1 MPACAPARLLPPVC
15 LARCASVRLRPRPA
29 CHRRASVRLSPA
41 RSSVSGSARGFPSG
55 TGAGRPSPPG
65 SFASPAPRHLRRRP
79 RPARLSRR
87 LPSRASGPGSLPFS
101 VLFLERGSKGNG
113 SGCPPAP
120 RPACSLPF
128 VSPAARP
135 SACAPGPPATGA
147 RPSACHR
154 RALLYPAAPAAF
166 HPAQEP
172 GGLLRPALLHPLR
185 PATCAAAPG
194 PPACLAAC
202 PRARP
207 APAPSRFQFFF
218 LRGDQRETGADARL
232 RPGPPAPSRLSRPL
246 RVRPPAPPARLPPA
260 RVRPPVTGALF
271 CIRQRPRLSIRHRS
285 RAAFFAR
292 LLLYPACA
300 PARLLPP
307 VCLARCASVRLR
319 PARLLPPVFSPFFLK
334 GTRADMP
341 AAPFFPRGF
350 SKGKGEKTEQS
361 GRRPRAAGQGGFFRR
376 ATGKGK
382 RSGVSAR

>member
-41 RSSVSGSARGFPSG
+41 RSSVSGSARGFSSG

-79 RPARLSRR
+79 R
-87 LPSRASGPGSLPFS
+87 
-101 VLFLERGSKGNG
+101 
-113 SGCPPAP
+113 
-120 RPACSLPF
+120 
-128 VSPAARP
+128 
-135 SACAPGPPATGA
+135 
-147 RPSACHR
+147 
-154 RALLYPAAPAAF
+154 
-166 HPAQEP
+166 
-172 GGLLRPALLHPLR
+172 
-185 PATCAAAPG
+185 

-246 RVRPPAPPARLPPA
+246 RVRPPAPGPPA
-260 RVRPPVTGALF
+260 TGA
-271 CIRQRPRLSIRHRS
+271 RPSACHRC
-285 RAAFFAR
+285 A
-292 LLLYPACA
+292 LLYPAA
-300 PARLLPP
+300 PAAFHPAQEPGGLLRPASFVSRLRPARLLPP

-361 GRRPRAAGQGGFFRR
+361 GRRSRAAGQGGFFRR

>member
-65 SFASPAPRHLRRRP
+65 SFASPVPRHLRRRP

-172 GGLLRPALLHPLR
+172 GGLLRPA
-185 PATCAAAPG
+185 
-194 PPACLAAC
+194 
-202 PRARP
+202 
-207 APAPSRFQFFF
+207 SFVS
-218 LRGDQRETGADARL
+218 RL

-246 RVRPPAPPARLPPA
+246 RVRPPAPGPPA
-260 RVRPPVTGALF
+260 P
-271 CIRQRPRLSIRHRS
+271 S
-285 RAAFFAR
+285 RFQ
-292 LLLYPACA
+292 
-300 PARLLPP
+300 
-307 VCLARCASVRLR
+307 
-319 PARLLPPVFSPFFLK
+319 PFFLK
-334 GTRADMP
+334 GDAGGH
-341 AAPFFPRGF
+341 A
-350 SKGKGEKTEQS
+350 
-361 GRRPRAAGQGGFFRR
+361 RRPLLPKRLFQRKRR
-376 ATGKGK
+376 KN
-382 RSGVSAR
+382 